1 MALWSAGS
9 QVGAKLLSPPATVAD
24 SMSGTEPENES
35 LVALRNTA
43 LAKMKPQKLESQYL

>member
-9 QVGAKLLSPPATVAD
+9 QVGAKLLSPTATVAD

-35 LVALRNTA
+35 FVALRNTA
-43 LAKMKPQKLESQYL
+43 PAKVKQQKLESQFL